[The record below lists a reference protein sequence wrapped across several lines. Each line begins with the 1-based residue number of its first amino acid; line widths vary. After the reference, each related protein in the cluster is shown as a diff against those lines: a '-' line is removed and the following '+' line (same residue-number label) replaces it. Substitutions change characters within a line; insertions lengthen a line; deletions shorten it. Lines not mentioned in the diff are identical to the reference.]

1 MIAFLFTSSKA
12 ELKLKYKGGHVE
24 ERDLFHGT
32 KTEETAKSICF
43 QGFDPRIHA
52 VTGN

>member
-1 MIAFLFTSSKA
+1 M
-12 ELKLKYKGGHVE
+12 E

-32 KTEETAKSICF
+32 RSEETAKSICF

-52 VTGN
+52 VTGKQTPIPIIY